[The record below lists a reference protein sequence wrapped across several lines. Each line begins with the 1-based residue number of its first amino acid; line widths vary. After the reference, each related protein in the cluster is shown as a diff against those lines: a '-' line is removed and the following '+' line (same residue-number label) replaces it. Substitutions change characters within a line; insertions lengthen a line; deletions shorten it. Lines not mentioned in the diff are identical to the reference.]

1 MYVVYL
7 ASDFYELPCAVLD
20 SVRDVARWLDVD
32 YWCAYRSLA
41 RGSVTKGYKI
51 EYVKEA

>member
-7 ASDFYELPCAVLD
+7 ASDVYELPCAVLD
-20 SVRDVARWLDVD
+20 TIHDVARWLDVD
-32 YWCAYRSLA
+32 YCCAYRSLA